1 MRTTVYVIVHDY
13 GLNGAG
19 VEPLG
24 YASAGLA
31 ELARPALE
39 LENGGYT
46 GYNGA
51 TVEPV
56 ELELELEPG
65 IDALLRR
72 ATTAPAA
79 LALKPDE
86 LLVLHVD
93 DIAENAVDKWRTER
107 PLLGLATTD
116 ELLEELVARHDCELH
131 AAAVALVSHARAA
144 LSDLPAALLAYRTVD
159 A

>member
-65 IDALLRR
+65 IAALL
-72 ATTAPAA
+72 
-79 LALKPDE
+79 
-86 LLVLHVD
+86 
-93 DIAENAVDKWRTER
+93 R
-107 PLLGLATTD
+107 PLLGLATTR
-116 ELLEELVARHDCELH
+116 ELLEELVARLDLAELVAPACTI
-131 AAAVALVSHARAA
+131 AAADVALVSTARTA
-144 LSDLPAALLAYRTVD
+144 LRDLPAALLEYRTVD